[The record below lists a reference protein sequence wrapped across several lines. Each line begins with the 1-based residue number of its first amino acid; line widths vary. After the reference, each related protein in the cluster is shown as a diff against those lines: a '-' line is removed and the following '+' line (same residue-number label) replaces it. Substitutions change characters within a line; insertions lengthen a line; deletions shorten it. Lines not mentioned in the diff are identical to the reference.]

1 MVGLNPRKFQ
11 PTLLCLNWLDPFP
24 PVMNAQTLLKN
35 LKASPLFL
43 PIGGTIALIAGG
55 SIAFWAITRSN
66 FAPGTLP
73 IGSNVIPED
82 ALMVMSTTTE
92 PGQWKQLR
100 AFGTQ
105 KSQEFLDQ
113 NIAQVRDRFLF
124 DNGLDYERDIQPWV
138 GREVSFALL
147 SPQGETQLPAD
158 GASVRPANPQPA
170 LLMLPIEDAIKAK
183 EVLGKYQGA
192 QQWTKRI
199 YKDVEIQEGQVGKA
213 NKTLSIAALDGKLV
227 VVANSPRAIEQ
238 AIETYKGSNAIAT
251 LPGYSSALGQI
262 QTGPSFSTVYLNL
275 PAMAQ
280 QGGRSVRPNP
290 KKDMPIQGWAMTTT
304 LQNEGIQMK
313 SVLWLKPDSQTKFS
327 TDNNAKTMATRL
339 PADSVMTLAGGSFKQ
354 FWTDYSRDY
363 ATNPIKLLDPA
374 SFKQE
379 IRGAIGMDLE
389 QDFANWMDGEFSL
402 ALLPVPSGS
411 SPLNPV
417 GVTMMVQASDRRAAE
432 KALTQ
437 LDETMGRKYNFKIEP
452 NKVANQDVVLW
463 KMANGE
469 TSVTRGWLDNNI
481 AFLTLGGPVAAT
493 FLPRPANPLTSQP
506 MFKQVTADPKMA
518 KSGEIFIDL
527 EKAATYKDLPL
538 LRSPLSNLM
547 WTEAIRSIGIT
558 TANTSDRTIRYDAI
572 VLLKKGAT
580 PGVLPSPTAQV
591 IPLPPK
597 KK

>member
-1 MVGLNPRKFQ
+1 
-11 PTLLCLNWLDPFP
+11 
-24 PVMNAQTLLKN
+24 MNAHTLLKK
-35 LKASPLFL
+35 LKASPLLL
-43 PIGGTIALIAGG
+43 PIGGTVALIVAG
-55 SIAFWAITRSN
+55 SIAFWALTRSD

-82 ALMVMSTTTE
+82 ALMVVSITTE
-92 PGQWKQLR
+92 PEQWKQLR

-105 KSQEFLDQ
+105 KSQTFLDQ

-124 DNGLDYERDIQPWV
+124 DNRLDYERDIQPWV
-138 GREVSFALL
+138 GREASFALL
-147 SPQGETQLPAD
+147 SPQAETEPPAD

-170 LLMLPIEDAIKAK
+170 LLVLPIQDGTKAA
-183 EVLGKYQGA
+183 EILGKSRDG

-199 YKDVEIQEGQVGKA
+199 HRDVEIQESQIGKA
-213 NKTLSIAALDGKLV
+213 NTTLAIAVLDGKLV

-238 AIETYKGSNAIAT
+238 AIETYKGSKAIAT
-251 LPGYSSALGQI
+251 LPGYSNALGQI
-262 QTGPSFSTVYLNL
+262 QTGPSFSTIYLNL

-280 QGGRSVRPNP
+280 QDGRAIRPNP
-290 KKDMPIQGWAMTTT
+290 KKNISTQSWAMTAT
-304 LQNEGIQMK
+304 LQNDGIQMK
-313 SVLWLKPDSQTKFS
+313 SILWLKPDSQIKFDTK
-327 TDNNAKTMATRL
+327 NNAKTMMTRL
-339 PADSVMTLAGGSFKQ
+339 PADSIMTLAGGSFKQ

-363 ATNPIKLLDPA
+363 ATNSIKLLDPA

-402 ALLPVPSGS
+402 ALLPVQSGS

-437 LDETMGRKYNFKIEP
+437 LDETMGRKYNFKIES
-452 NKVANQDVVLW
+452 NKIANQDVVLW
-463 KMANGE
+463 KMPNGE
-469 TSVTRGWLDNNI
+469 ISVTRGWLDNNI
-481 AFLTLGGPVAAT
+481 AFLTLGGPVATT
-493 FLPRPANPLTSQP
+493 FLPRPANPLTNQP
-506 MFKQVTADPKMA
+506 MFRQVIDEKAA
-518 KSGEIFIDL
+518 KNGEVFIDL

-538 LRSPLSNLM
+538 LRSPLSNLL

-558 TANTSDRTIRYDAI
+558 MVNTSDRTIRYDAV

-580 PGVLPSPTAQV
+580 PGVLPSPTAQI
-591 IPLPPK
+591 IPIPTTK
-597 KK
+597 K

>member
-1 MVGLNPRKFQ
+1 
-11 PTLLCLNWLDPFP
+11 
-24 PVMNAQTLLKN
+24 MNAQTLLKT

-55 SIAFWAITRSN
+55 SLAFWAITRSN

-73 IGSNVIPED
+73 IGSNVIPDD
-82 ALMVMSTTTE
+82 ALMVVSTATE

-105 KSQEFLDQ
+105 KSQAFLDQ

-138 GREVSFALL
+138 GSEVSFALL
-147 SPQGETQLPAD
+147 SPQGETQPPAT
-158 GASVRPANPQPA
+158 GAPVRPANPQPA
-170 LLMLPIEDAIKAK
+170 LLVLPIQDSAKAK
-183 EVLGKYQGA
+183 EILGKSQGA
-192 QQWTKRI
+192 QQWTKRV
-199 YKDVEIQEGQVGKA
+199 YKDVEIQEGQIGKA
-213 NKTLSIAALDGKLV
+213 NKTLAIAALDGKLV

-238 AIETYKGSNAIAT
+238 AIETYKGSNAIAA
-251 LPGYSSALGQI
+251 LPGYSAALGQI
-262 QTGPSFSTVYLNL
+262 QTGPSFSTIYLNL

-313 SVLWLKPDSQTKFS
+313 SVLWLNPDSQTKFS

-452 NKVANQDVVLW
+452 NKIANQDVVLW

-469 TSVTRGWLDNNI
+469 TSVTRGWLDNNV

-506 MFKQVTADPKMA
+506 MFKQVTADAKTA

-591 IPLPPK
+591 VPLPPK

>member
-1 MVGLNPRKFQ
+1 
-11 PTLLCLNWLDPFP
+11 
-24 PVMNAQTLLKN
+24 MNAQTLLKK
-35 LKASPLFL
+35 LKASPVLL

-55 SIAFWAITRSN
+55 SIAFWVLTRSN
-66 FAPGTLP
+66 FAPGSLP

-82 ALMVMSTTTE
+82 ALMVVSTTTE
-92 PGQWKQLR
+92 PEQWQQLR
-100 AFGTQ
+100 VFGTP

-138 GREVSFALL
+138 GREASFALL
-147 SPQGETQLPAD
+147 SPQGETQPPAD
-158 GASVRPANPQPA
+158 SAPVRPANPQPA
-170 LLMLPIEDAIKAK
+170 LLVLPIQDGIKAR
-183 EVLGKYQGA
+183 EVLGKYRDG

-213 NKTLSIAALDGKLV
+213 NKTLAIAALDGKLV

-238 AIETYKGSNAIAT
+238 AIETYKGSKAIAT
-251 LPGYSSALGQI
+251 LPGYSNALGQI
-262 QTGPSFSTVYLNL
+262 QTGPSFSTIYLNL

-280 QGGRSVRPNP
+280 QGGRPVRPNP
-290 KKDMPIQGWAMTTT
+290 KKEMSTQGWVMTTT
-304 LQNEGIQMK
+304 LQNDGIQVK

-339 PADSVMTLAGGSFKQ
+339 PADSVMTVAGGSFKQ
-354 FWTDYSRDY
+354 FWTNYSRDY

-411 SPLNPV
+411 SQVNPV

-463 KMANGE
+463 KMPNGE

-493 FLPRPANPLTSQP
+493 FLPRPANPLVNQP
-506 MFKQVTADPKMA
+506 MFKQVTSDAKTA

-538 LRSPLSNLM
+538 LRSPLSNLL

-558 TANTSDRTIRYDAI
+558 TANTSDRTVRYDAI

-580 PGVLPSPTAQV
+580 PGVLPSPTAKITV
-591 IPLPPK
+591 PPTLSSPVPK

>member
-1 MVGLNPRKFQ
+1 MV
-11 PTLLCLNWLDPFP
+11 
-24 PVMNAQTLLKN
+24 VA
-35 LKASPLFL
+35 
-43 PIGGTIALIAGG
+43 
-55 SIAFWAITRSN
+55 
-66 FAPGTLP
+66 
-73 IGSNVIPED
+73 
-82 ALMVMSTTTE
+82 TTTE
-92 PGQWKQLR
+92 PEQWKQLR

-138 GREVSFALL
+138 GREASFALL
-147 SPQGETQLPAD
+147 SPQGETQPPAD

-170 LLMLPIEDAIKAK
+170 LLVLPIQDGTKAK
-183 EVLGKYQGA
+183 EVLGKSRDG
-192 QQWTKRI
+192 QQWTKRT

-213 NKTLSIAALDGKLV
+213 NKTLAIAALDGKLV
-227 VVANSPRAIEQ
+227 VIANSPRAIEQ
-238 AIETYKGSNAIAT
+238 AIETHKGGKAIAT
-251 LPGYSSALGQI
+251 LPEYSNALGQI
-262 QTGPSFSTVYLNL
+262 QTGPSFSIIYLNL
-275 PAMAQ
+275 SAMVQ
-280 QGGRSVRPNP
+280 QGGQTVRPDL
-290 KKDMPIQGWAMTTT
+290 KKTMPTQGLTMTTT
-304 LQNEGIQMK
+304 LQNDGIQMK
-313 SVLWLKPDSQTKFS
+313 SILWLKPDSQIKFS
-327 TDNNAKTMATRL
+327 TANNVKTMATRL
-339 PADSVMTLAGGSFKQ
+339 PADSIMTLAGGSFKQ
-354 FWTDYSRDY
+354 FWADYSRDY

-379 IRGAIGMDLE
+379 VRGAIGMDLE

-437 LDETMGRKYNFKIEP
+437 LDETMARKYNFKIEP

-463 KMANGE
+463 KMPNGE

-481 AFLTLGGPVAAT
+481 AFLTLGGPVATT
-493 FLPRPANPLTSQP
+493 FLPRPANPLSNQP
-506 MFKQVTADPKMA
+506 MFKQVTSDPKTA

-538 LRSPLSNLM
+538 LRSPLSNLL

-591 IPLPPK
+591 IPTPAK